1 MDSGQVIAFLLFL
14 LAGGMFA
21 AIVICLKRA
30 TTRVVVPPIRKAK
43 QAVADWDEARIERYN
58 NLPDLGKAR
67 VDKRSAQIAKYGGT
81 AAMGLGATIVFAI
94 AGVTGGWIIPLAL
107 GGRWVAKNWKDQSN
121 AIKEAEERRDE
132 ILR

>member
-1 MDSGQVIAFLLFL
+1 METAWILFVFAL
-14 LAGGMFA
+14 FGGMIGIGLIA
-21 AIVICLKRA
+21 LKRA
-30 TTRVVVPPIRKAK
+30 TIRTVAPPIRKAH
-43 QAVADWDEARIERYN
+43 QAVTDWDKARQERYN

-81 AAMGLGATIVFAI
+81 AAMGLGATIVFAV

-107 GGRWVAKNWKDQSN
+107 GSRWVAKNWKDQSN
-121 AIKEAEERRDE
+121 AIKDADERRDE